1 MIDYEKR
8 AMIEAED
15 KYTFRQSS
23 QISSQTG
30 LIGYLRADMDT
41 DGNGFFSSWNDYRK
55 DLKTDEFKQEF
66 DEVINSLREEGDIL
80 HNRKDLAY
88 YCYTNPQSKMPT
100 EQDYYGV
107 RVDTD
112 KYTYLLRLNPNKGEY
127 NLYCYCYVKE
137 WLNGHMK
144 DAAKGICEVCGRK
157 EILTPQEAFD
167 QGWDYPPMMGH
178 FGVLS
183 PRTCP
188 NCNMM
193 DTVWAAITM
202 LGKRA
207 EDLTDEQQQVI
218 VRIVSEPDSILVHDE

>member
-1 MIDYEKR
+1 M
-8 AMIEAED
+8 
-15 KYTFRQSS
+15 T
-23 QISSQTG
+23 
-30 LIGYLRADMDT
+30 L
-41 DGNGFFSSWNDYRK
+41 NDYRVAPGVMFMK
-55 DLKTDEFKQEF
+55 RSDPQLTLGKRSLKLNGVCRDKLGKGRYVEFLYHPIL
-66 DEVINSLREEGDIL
+66 EVIAVRS
-80 HNRKDLAY
+80 AY
-88 YCYTNPQSKMPT
+88 ATNPNAVLWDETKSSVLQLCSSAFSGAIFDKLDWMKK
-100 EQDYYGV
+100 YKFRFRGV
-107 RVDTD
+107 TRIRD
-112 KYTYLLRLNPNKGEY
+112 GERIIFFF
-127 NLYCYCYVKE
+127 LDEPQILVGK
-137 WLNGHMK
+137 
-144 DAAKGICEVCGRK
+144 AAKQMHICEVCGRK

>member
-1 MIDYEKR
+1 M
-8 AMIEAED
+8 
-15 KYTFRQSS
+15 
-23 QISSQTG
+23 
-30 LIGYLRADMDT
+30 L
-41 DGNGFFSSWNDYRK
+41 SSWSDSIK
-55 DLKTDEFKQEF
+55 KKTA
-66 DEVINSLREEGDIL
+66 S
-80 HNRKDLAY
+80 Y
-88 YCYTNPQSKMPT
+88 
-100 EQDYYGV
+100 
-107 RVDTD
+107 
-112 KYTYLLRLNPNKGEY
+112 
-127 NLYCYCYVKE
+127 
-137 WLNGHMK
+137 
-144 DAAKGICEVCGRK
+144 
-157 EILTPQEAFD
+157 D

>member
-1 MIDYEKR
+1 M
-8 AMIEAED
+8 
-15 KYTFRQSS
+15 
-23 QISSQTG
+23 
-30 LIGYLRADMDT
+30 
-41 DGNGFFSSWNDYRK
+41 
-55 DLKTDEFKQEF
+55 
-66 DEVINSLREEGDIL
+66 
-80 HNRKDLAY
+80 H
-88 YCYTNPQSKMPT
+88 
-100 EQDYYGV
+100 
-107 RVDTD
+107 
-112 KYTYLLRLNPNKGEY
+112 
-127 NLYCYCYVKE
+127 
-137 WLNGHMK
+137 
-144 DAAKGICEVCGRK
+144 ICEVCGRK

-167 QGWDYPPMMGH
+167 QGWDYPPMKGH

>member
-1 MIDYEKR
+1 M
-8 AMIEAED
+8 
-15 KYTFRQSS
+15 
-23 QISSQTG
+23 
-30 LIGYLRADMDT
+30 
-41 DGNGFFSSWNDYRK
+41 
-55 DLKTDEFKQEF
+55 
-66 DEVINSLREEGDIL
+66 
-80 HNRKDLAY
+80 H
-88 YCYTNPQSKMPT
+88 
-100 EQDYYGV
+100 
-107 RVDTD
+107 
-112 KYTYLLRLNPNKGEY
+112 
-127 NLYCYCYVKE
+127 
-137 WLNGHMK
+137 
-144 DAAKGICEVCGRK
+144 ICEVCGRK

-218 VRIVSEPDSILVHDE
+218 VRIVSEPDSIIVHDE

>member
-1 MIDYEKR
+1 MNDPIVLEEFNDSYKPFKALAEATERVVGKIIDE
-8 AMIEAED
+8 
-15 KYTFRQSS
+15 FGVNSS
-23 QISSQTG
+23 IL
-30 LIGYLRADMDT
+30 LIGRYNYDMYKLCQTDLFSEMPNGQLRSKKYPNAKITYMT
-41 DGNGFFSSWNDYRK
+41 AHSSKGLGFDNVV
-55 DLKTDEFKQEF
+55 L
-66 DEVINSLREEGDIL
+66 INMFEGM
-80 HNRKDLAY
+80 H
-88 YCYTNPQSKMPT
+88 
-100 EQDYYGV
+100 
-107 RVDTD
+107 
-112 KYTYLLRLNPNKGEY
+112 
-127 NLYCYCYVKE
+127 
-137 WLNGHMK
+137 
-144 DAAKGICEVCGRK
+144 ICEVCGRK

>member
-1 MIDYEKR
+1 M
-8 AMIEAED
+8 
-15 KYTFRQSS
+15 
-23 QISSQTG
+23 
-30 LIGYLRADMDT
+30 
-41 DGNGFFSSWNDYRK
+41 
-55 DLKTDEFKQEF
+55 
-66 DEVINSLREEGDIL
+66 
-80 HNRKDLAY
+80 H
-88 YCYTNPQSKMPT
+88 
-100 EQDYYGV
+100 
-107 RVDTD
+107 
-112 KYTYLLRLNPNKGEY
+112 
-127 NLYCYCYVKE
+127 
-137 WLNGHMK
+137 
-144 DAAKGICEVCGRK
+144 ICEVCGRK

-183 PRTCP
+183 PGTCP